1 MASLGVRSFARDAAL
16 IAGAATVSTLV
27 SATVM
32 PLVALVQRWVR
43 ELLSLNSPYAK
54 FIFDFTWGG
63 IVGST
68 VKVLTAPFNVV
79 SETHQYLTIRSYVC
93 DVPPPGTLVDQCFS
107 MYESG
112 FLANAIIDTQ
122 VNILRYTCSGPPAC
136 VAGNAYAES
145 RVCFAGHRYFPTQ
158 FVNFAM
164 KDRIKRLIP
173 RFDPKVAFWKFFA
186 ANMASGGLAGA
197 MSLMVVYPLDLARTR
212 LLLKRLEDPG
222 APPFSISAV
231 RDELRLIVRESGY
244 TGLYTGFTVSVLGI
258 VAYRGPYFLLYDFLK
273 QANPWKKEKGSK
285 GLASKFVIAQG
296 TAVFAGLISLPQDV
310 IRRGSIFAPEL
321 TILEVITRIFE
332 RAGPLG
338 FFTGFGLNAV
348 RTIVGALAIVM
359 HDEARAMLK

>member
-32 PLVALVQRWVR
+32 PLVALVQKWVR

-79 SETHQYLTIRSYVC
+79 SETHRYLTIRSYVC

-112 FLANAIIDTQ
+112 FLANTIIDTQ
-122 VNILRYTCSGPPAC
+122 VNILRYTFSGPPAC

-222 APPFSISAV
+222 APPLSISAV
-231 RDELRLIVRESGY
+231 RDELSLIVRESGY

-258 VAYRGPYFLLYDFLK
+258 VAYRGPYFGLYDFLK
-273 QANPWKKEKGSK
+273 QANPWKEDKGSK

-338 FFTGFGLNAV
+338 FFTGFGQIAV
-348 RTIVGALAIVM
+348 RTIVSALAIVM

>member
-32 PLVALVQRWVR
+32 PLVALVQKWVR

-79 SETHQYLTIRSYVC
+79 SETHRYLTIRSYVC

-112 FLANAIIDTQ
+112 FLANTIIDTQ
-122 VNILRYTCSGPPAC
+122 VNILRYTFSGPPAC

-222 APPFSISAV
+222 APPLSISAV
-231 RDELRLIVRESGY
+231 RDELSLIVRESGY
-244 TGLYTGFTVSVLGI
+244 TGMYTGFTVSVLGI
-258 VAYRGPYFLLYDFLK
+258 VAYRVPYFLLYDFLK
-273 QANPWKKEKGSK
+273 QANPWKEDKGSK

-321 TILEVITRIFE
+321 TILEVITCIFE

-338 FFTGFGLNAV
+338 FFTGFGQIAV
-348 RTIVGALAIVM
+348 RTIVSALAIVM

>member
-32 PLVALVQRWVR
+32 PLVALVQKWVR

-79 SETHQYLTIRSYVC
+79 SETHRYLTIRSYVC

-112 FLANAIIDTQ
+112 FLANTIIDTQ
-122 VNILRYTCSGPPAC
+122 VNILRYTFSGPPAC

-222 APPFSISAV
+222 APPLSISAV
-231 RDELRLIVRESGY
+231 RDELSLIVRESGY
-244 TGLYTGFTVSVLGI
+244 TGMYTGFTVSVLGI
-258 VAYRGPYFLLYDFLK
+258 VAYRGPYFGLYDFLK
-273 QANPWKKEKGSK
+273 QANPWKKDKGSK
-285 GLASKFVIAQG
+285 GLASKFVIAQA
-296 TAVFAGLISLPQDV
+296 TAIFAGLIALPHDV

-321 TILEVITRIFE
+321 TILEVITRIFK

-338 FFTGFGLNAV
+338 FFTGFGQIAV
-348 RTIVGALAIVM
+348 RTIVSALAIVM